1 MRALPICSYG
11 CALLLL
17 AAAGCSRCGGTTT
30 ANAAEELLPLHPAA
44 AVVTAPLGAVA
55 RHLAALIDR
64 ASSLPGG
71 EQLGEARRVAAAQLG
86 FDPLAREGLISA
98 GFDPDR
104 AAAVAF
110 FENQPRAELIAA
122 LPVSKP
128 DLFLQTMQR
137 LLVDRGGF
145 SRAEGQSQSATL
157 FERGG
162 TRVAVSVVRGYG
174 LFARTRD
181 PAASIAEAGARQP
194 EQSLARDPGL
204 AAARNRLGAQDFV
217 GWAPAG
223 SGMPRRY
230 TARTLPGDV
239 AVSLQASQQG
249 AASRLFAQLPEAD
262 ARKAQAALPGGGAPL
277 VELLPADAPL
287 RARLGVAPA
296 KLLDSLRGDPDL
308 AAVLDRLHGAD
319 AEVFASLA
327 PGVAA
332 SLGVA
337 RGVNIGEAIDYGFDW
352 RRKSPFDTVQLVAL
366 AEVTDRPRLLKAFG
380 RIARTLPD
388 LGARVERT
396 GDDFQATYAAGRG
409 ARFGVREIDGKAVAY
424 LLGGPLRPDELRR
437 TPRSANPEAAALY
450 ESGGAAVRVDF
461 GKLAS
466 ALRTL
471 PDGAYGS
478 GPQAYVARSIVG
490 QVIEPLRTVRLSM
503 AAESFADRLGGT
515 LDVELVAP

>member
-1 MRALPICSYG
+1 MFERGHSPAPAMRALPICSYG

-104 AAAVAF
+104 A
-110 FENQPRAELIAA
+110 
-122 LPVSKP
+122 
-128 DLFLQTMQR
+128 
-137 LLVDRGGF
+137 
-145 SRAEGQSQSATL
+145 
-157 FERGG
+157 
-162 TRVAVSVVRGYG
+162 
-174 LFARTRD
+174 
-181 PAASIAEAGARQP
+181 
-194 EQSLARDPGL
+194 
-204 AAARNRLGAQDFV
+204 
-217 GWAPAG
+217 
-223 SGMPRRY
+223 
-230 TARTLPGDV
+230 GDV
-239 AVSLQASQQG
+239 AVSLQVSQQG

-308 AAVLDRLHGAD
+308 SAVLDRLHGAD

-490 QVIEPLRTVRLSM
+490 QVIEPLRTIRLSM

>member
-1 MRALPICSYG
+1 MRPAL
-11 CALLLL
+11 ALLLL
-17 AAAGCSRCGGTTT
+17 GAAGCSRCGAGTVSKV
-30 ANAAEELLPLHPAA
+30 AEELLPARPGG
-44 AVVTAPLGAVA
+44 AVITAPLGAVA
-55 RHLAALIDR
+55 QHLAALIDR

-71 EQLGEARRVAAAQLG
+71 EQLGEARRVATVQLG
-86 FDPLAREGLISA
+86 FDPLTREGLLSA
-98 GFDPDR
+98 GLDPER

-110 FENQPRAELIAA
+110 FEAQPRADLIAA

-128 DLFLQTMQR
+128 ELFLQTVQR
-137 LLVDRGGF
+137 LLLERGGF
-145 SRAEGQSQSATL
+145 SRAEGQSQSAAL

-162 TRVAVSVVRGYG
+162 TRVGVSVVSGYG
-174 LFARTRD
+174 LFVRTRD
-181 PAASIAEAGARQP
+181 PAASIAEAGGREP
-194 EQSLARDPGL
+194 DESLARDPGL

-230 TARTLPGDV
+230 TARKLPGDV

-249 AASRLFAQLPEAD
+249 IASRLFAQLPDAD

-296 KLLDSLRGDPDL
+296 RLLDSLRGNPDL

-327 PGVAA
+327 TGVAA
-332 SLGVA
+332 SLGIA
-337 RGVNIGEAIDYGFDW
+337 RGVNVGEAIDYGFDW

-366 AEVTDRPRLLKAFG
+366 AEVTDRPRLIKAFG
-380 RIARTLPD
+380 QIAKALPG
-388 LGARVERT
+388 LGARVQRT
-396 GDDFQATYAAGRG
+396 GDDFQATYAAGKG
-409 ARFGVREIDGKAVAY
+409 ARFGVREIDGKPIAY

-437 TPRSANPEAAALY
+437 TPRAANPEAAALY
-450 ESGGAAVRVDF
+450 ENGGAAVWVDF

-466 ALRTL
+466 ALRAL
-471 PDGAYGS
+471 PETAYGS

-503 AAESFADRLGGT
+503 AAESFPDRLGGS